1 MNKIIVL
8 PTKVPPCKAPL
19 CNLTWLQ
26 AQRYV
31 ASGRGVVRLES
42 LMCRLT
48 ICELRSLRERVLSN
62 APGSYPEHFKRWLK
76 VADITLQAIDALKY
90 TIRNITALV
99 APGYKYILP
108 VAA

>member
-8 PTKVPPCKAPL
+8 PAKVPPCKAPI

-26 AQRYV
+26 VQQFV
-31 ASGRGVVRLES
+31 KSGRGVVRLES
-42 LMCRLT
+42 LMHRLT

-62 APGSYPEHFKRWLK
+62 APGSYPKHFKRWLK
-76 VADITLQAIDALKY
+76 IADITLQAINDLNAA
-90 TIRNITALV
+90 IRSITAMV
-99 APGYKYILP
+99 APGHAFALP